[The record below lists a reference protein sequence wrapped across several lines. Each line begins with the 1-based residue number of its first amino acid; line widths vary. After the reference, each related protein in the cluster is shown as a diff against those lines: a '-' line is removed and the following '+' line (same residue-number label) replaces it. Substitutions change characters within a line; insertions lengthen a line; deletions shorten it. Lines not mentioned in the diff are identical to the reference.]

1 MASAAAELWSESRG
15 GIDRGTTAHG
25 TPTLNPTALPVC
37 TAEVFPLAR
46 IRGRLKSHEI
56 EFGDWSSFG
65 DEALLPKASLELD
78 GHVSVHPAL
87 RDTNATG
94 GKVRP
99 LGRMVSPV

>member
-15 GIDRGTTAHG
+15 GIGRGTTAYG
-25 TPTLNPTALPVC
+25 TPTLNPTALPNC
-37 TAEVFPLAR
+37 TAEDFPLAR
-46 IRGRLKSHEI
+46 IRGRLKCHEI

-65 DEALLPKASLELD
+65 DEGLLPKASLERG
-78 GHVSVHPAL
+78 GHLSMHHAL